1 LSISEASD
9 FTLEGGHFTM
19 KRIAVSA
26 VVSMLAVSAGAAEPI
41 PYEAGAPGMTE
52 LTDADL
58 AKVIAGAR
66 VPDGRLSVFAATFTP
81 PQNPPTPPGVPVP
94 YPNTGLGR

>member
-1 LSISEASD
+1 MKSIA
-9 FTLEGGHFTM
+9 L
-19 KRIAVSA
+19 SA
-26 VVSMLAVSAGAAEPI
+26 VVSMLVVSAEAAEPI
-41 PYEAGAPGMTE
+41 PYDQTKAGAPGMTE
-52 LTDADL
+52 LADADL

-66 VPDGRLSVFAATFTP
+66 VPDGRLSIFMATFTP